1 MGQENQNSS
10 AGSDENLSAKGL
22 QIKYPEL
29 GNVRFFNTEA
39 EHSHVVRLQNE
50 KMEEVT
56 EWLEK
61 YHGGIDFDLVGLIQV
76 QPRTPNGDFYG

>member
-1 MGQENQNSS
+1 MGRENQNSS
-10 AGSDENLSAKGL
+10 AGSDQNLPTKGL
-22 QIKYPEL
+22 QIKYSEL
-29 GNVRFFNTEA
+29 ENVRFFNTEA

-61 YHGGIDFDLVGLIQV
+61 YPDGINFDK
-76 QPRTPNGDFYG
+76 